1 MKKGIDV
8 HTIKII
14 CHENKEEVHYLVY
27 MCFQIS
33 KRTNA
38 RGKAGKAAKIF
49 NASYIFC
56 IQKILTYNVGFLLKS
71 MDG

>member
-1 MKKGIDV
+1 
-8 HTIKII
+8 
-14 CHENKEEVHYLVY
+14 

-38 RGKAGKAAKIF
+38 KKGKNMEKAAKIF

-56 IQKILTYNVGFLLKS
+56 IQKILTYNVGFMVKS

>member
-1 MKKGIDV
+1 MKQGIDV

-14 CHENKEEVHYLVY
+14 CHENKEELHYLVY

-38 RGKAGKAAKIF
+38 KGKNRGRLQR
-49 NASYIFC
+49 Y
-56 IQKILTYNVGFLLKS
+56 S
-71 MDG
+71 MHHIYFVSRKY

>member
-1 MKKGIDV
+1 
-8 HTIKII
+8 
-14 CHENKEEVHYLVY
+14 

-38 RGKAGKAAKIF
+38 KGKNKEKAAKIF

-56 IQKILTYNVGFLLKS
+56 IQKILTYDVGFLLKS